1 MRDNLTV
8 HGFYFESSGEYVEAK
23 REAEAI
29 EYISLKMD
37 INNPQIA
44 MKVYYKLLERQ
55 NLHTIVGL
63 TFLKELHDR
72 IVSAG
77 LIEEKN
83 IKSIMIKANT
93 GGKTITEYGDEEA
106 LVTDTH
112 NHNNA
117 DEIEEDEGVREAI
130 QKVQTTEKEQNLKF
144 SREREKKLKT
154 VADYYHTK
162 VKKCYIIITAL
173 ALIIAAMFGISIYN
187 GSFSSNNAEIELQN
201 KYAAWEEEL
210 QNRENE
216 LKERESR
223 LD

>member
-8 HGFYFESSGEYVEAK
+8 HGFYFESSAEYVEAK

-44 MKVYYKLLERQ
+44 MKVYYKLLERN
-55 NLHTIVGL
+55 NLHTIVGV

-83 IKSIMIKANT
+83 IKAIVIKANT
-93 GGKTITEYGDEEA
+93 GEKPLTEYGDEEA
-106 LVTDTH
+106 LITDTK
-112 NHNNA
+112 NHNDADDIEA
-117 DEIEEDEGVREAI
+117 DESAMEAL
-130 QKVQTTEKEQNLKF
+130 QNVKTNENEPNRKF
-144 SREREKKLKT
+144 GREREEKLKK
-154 VADYYHTK
+154 VADYYRTK

-173 ALIIAAMFGISIYN
+173 ALIIAAMFAISIYN
-187 GSFSSNNAEIELQN
+187 GDFKSNNAEIELQD

-210 QNRENE
+210 QNWENE
-216 LKERESR
+216 LKERVNGNE
-223 LD
+223 